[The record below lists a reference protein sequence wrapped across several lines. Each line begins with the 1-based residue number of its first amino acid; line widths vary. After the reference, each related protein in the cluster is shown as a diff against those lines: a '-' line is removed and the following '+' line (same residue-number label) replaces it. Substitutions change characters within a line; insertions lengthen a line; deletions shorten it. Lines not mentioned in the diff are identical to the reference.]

1 MRRAAIYARISDAR
15 DGDTAG
21 VDRQEADCR
30 ALATERGWEVVGVY
44 IDNDRS
50 AYSGKRRP
58 AFEDMLTA
66 VQAGGIDVVICW
78 AADRLYRRLNDLER
92 LVDDLGGVQVATVKS
107 GRVDLS
113 TADGRMTARIL
124 GSVSQHESE
133 KKSERIARAYADR
146 ARSGKFPGGTR
157 RYGYNSTCTATVP
170 EEADELRKAYEHIA
184 AGGSL
189 RSKVLDL
196 RARGVTGAKGA
207 PFTAQSLREALLRPL
222 NAGHVNLRG
231 QIILNASTAPRIVD
245 PELWEQVRAI
255 LLDPARRTGRGRP
268 SRSLLAGIAQCSKCG
283 GPIYASGRQR
293 HRDKIYRCTTNYC
306 LTRKMSAVDDYV
318 QEEVLQRLEASA
330 DQIAAE
336 LAAAAPQPPTA
347 DMAEASRLRRQL
359 DSLSD
364 LLVAGDLD
372 AAAYAAADHKLRET
386 LRVIEGRISAGSRAT
401 LPILGDAL
409 PIREAWQAANI
420 EDRRTLL
427 KALLS
432 VRLDKVTGPEAKR
445 DPRAGIEVIW
455 K

>member
-50 AYSGKRRP
+50 AYTGKRRP

-146 ARSGKFPGGTR
+146 ARAGKFGGGTR
-157 RYGYNSTCTATVP
+157 RYGYNKTATAIVP
-170 EEADELRKAYEHIA
+170 DEAAELLKAYEHIA

-196 RARGVTGAKGA
+196 RARGVTGVKGA
-207 PFTAQSLREALLRPL
+207 PFSPEALRQSLLRPM
-222 NAGHVNLRG
+222 NAGHINLRG

-245 PELWEQVRAI
+245 PQLWEQVRAI
-255 LLDPARRTGRGRP
+255 LLDPARRTTRGRP
-268 SRSLLAGIAQCSKCG
+268 SRSLLSGIATCG
-283 GPIYASGRQR
+283 VCGRPIRASGKNAGVR
-293 HRDKIYRCTTNYC
+293 IYRCTENYC
-306 LTRKMSAVDDYV
+306 LMRKMASVDNYV

-386 LRVIEGRISAGSRAT
+386 LRVIEGRISAGSRT
-401 LPILGDAL
+401 RLPILGDGV
-409 PIREAWQAANI
+409 PIRESWQAASI

-445 DPRAGIEVIW
+445 DPRGGIEVIW